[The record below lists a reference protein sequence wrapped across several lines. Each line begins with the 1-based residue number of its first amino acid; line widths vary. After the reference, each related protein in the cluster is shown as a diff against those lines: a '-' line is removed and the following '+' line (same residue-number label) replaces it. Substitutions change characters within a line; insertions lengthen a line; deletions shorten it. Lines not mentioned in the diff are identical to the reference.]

1 MRIYKPKNSSFYYY
15 EFVFNGVRYHKST
28 KLKNER
34 EALTVA
40 NAFYTALAK
49 GEVGIVAQ
57 VVAPTLKEFRK
68 DFITAVKAEKPDKPK
83 TVQFYTY
90 CFDSLLKYKPL
101 AEARLSEIDERLV
114 QRFTV
119 WALATKCE
127 RDEERSVGVATANR
141 WRSTLKKALRMAR
154 RWKLIRAVPQIP
166 MLKGERERTFV
177 FTEAIR
183 KKYDELAPEP
193 LNSCVQFSCEV
204 GICEGEFINLRK
216 SEVHMTAK
224 ADEWGHFGYVKVR
237 EGKTA
242 YRKRSLPIT
251 ARVKQILT
259 EWMKR
264 SKSDF
269 VFTREDDV
277 TPISKYT
284 LVQQQEA
291 MRKLLNLPWD
301 AVVHS
306 ARHTALTN
314 LGLAGVDPFTLQ
326 QIAGH
331 ASITT
336 TRKYVHPTPQSM
348 KTAFKRKAED
358 EQKER
363 RQAAR
368 KQRGKVMNEQLSA
381 VPSEVAEL
389 GDTRQKSWGILGE
402 SVQ

>member
-1 MRIYKPKNSSFYYY
+1 
-15 EFVFNGVRYHKST
+15 
-28 KLKNER
+28 
-34 EALTVA
+34 
-40 NAFYTALAK
+40 
-49 GEVGIVAQ
+49 
-57 VVAPTLKEFRK
+57 
-68 DFITAVKAEKPDKPK
+68 
-83 TVQFYTY
+83 
-90 CFDSLLKYKPL
+90 
-101 AEARLSEIDERLV
+101 
-114 QRFTV
+114 
-119 WALATKCE
+119 
-127 RDEERSVGVATANR
+127 
-141 WRSTLKKALRMAR
+141 
-154 RWKLIRAVPQIP
+154 

-193 LNSCVQFSCEV
+193 LKSCVQFSCEV

-224 ADEWGHFGYVKVR
+224 ADEWGHFGYVMVR

-251 ARVKQILT
+251 PRVKQILT
-259 EWMKR
+259 GWMKR

-269 VFTREDDV
+269 VFTRDDGV
-277 TPISKYT
+277 TPLSRYT

-314 LGLAGVDPFTLQ
+314 LGLAGVDTFTLR

-336 TRKYVHPTPQSM
+336 TLKYVHPTPQAM
-348 KTAFKRKAED
+348 KAAFQKKAEG
-358 EQKER
+358 EEKER
-363 RQAAR
+363 RLVAR
-368 KQRGKVMNEQLSA
+368 KQGAKVAGMPPAAPQ
-381 VPSEVAEL
+381 SEVAVL
-389 GDTRQKSWGILGE
+389 GDLRQKTWGILGD

>member
-1 MRIYKPKNSSFYYY
+1 M
-15 EFVFNGVRYHKST
+15 
-28 KLKNER
+28 
-34 EALTVA
+34 
-40 NAFYTALAK
+40 
-49 GEVGIVAQ
+49 
-57 VVAPTLKEFRK
+57 
-68 DFITAVKAEKPDKPK
+68 
-83 TVQFYTY
+83 
-90 CFDSLLKYKPL
+90 
-101 AEARLSEIDERLV
+101 
-114 QRFTV
+114 
-119 WALATKCE
+119 
-127 RDEERSVGVATANR
+127 ATANR

-154 RWKLIRAVPQIP
+154 RWKLIQAVPQIP

-193 LNSCVQFSCEV
+193 LKSCVQFSCEV
-204 GICEGEFINLRK
+204 GICEGELINLRK
-216 SEVHMTAK
+216 SEVHMAAK

-251 ARVKQILT
+251 PRVKQILT

-269 VFTREDDV
+269 VFTRDDGV
-277 TPISKYT
+277 TPLSRYT

-314 LGLAGVDPFTLQ
+314 LGLAGVDTFTLR

-336 TRKYVHPTPQSM
+336 TLKYVHPTPQAM
-348 KTAFKRKAED
+348 KAAFQTKVEG
-358 EQKER
+358 EEKER
-363 RQAAR
+363 RRAAR
-368 KQRGKVMNEQLSA
+368 KQQGKTIRKQLSA
-381 VPSEVAEL
+381 VRSEVAEL
-389 GDTRQKSWGILGE
+389 GDPRQKSWGILGE

>member
-1 MRIYKPKNSSFYYY
+1 
-15 EFVFNGVRYHKST
+15 
-28 KLKNER
+28 
-34 EALTVA
+34 
-40 NAFYTALAK
+40 
-49 GEVGIVAQ
+49 
-57 VVAPTLKEFRK
+57 
-68 DFITAVKAEKPDKPK
+68 
-83 TVQFYTY
+83 
-90 CFDSLLKYKPL
+90 
-101 AEARLSEIDERLV
+101 
-114 QRFTV
+114 
-119 WALATKCE
+119 
-127 RDEERSVGVATANR
+127 
-141 WRSTLKKALRMAR
+141 MAR
-154 RWKLIRAVPQIP
+154 RWKLIQAVPQIP

-193 LNSCVQFSCEV
+193 LKSCVQFSCEV
-204 GICEGEFINLRK
+204 GIFEGEIINLRK

-251 ARVKQILT
+251 PRVKQILT

-269 VFTREDDV
+269 VFTRDDDV
-277 TPISKYT
+277 SPLSQYT

-314 LGLAGVDPFTLQ
+314 LGLASVDPFTLQ

-336 TRKYVHPTPQSM
+336 RGSM
-348 KTAFKRKAED
+348 FI
-358 EQKER
+358 R
-363 RQAAR
+363 RR
-368 KQRGKVMNEQLSA
+368 R
-381 VPSEVAEL
+381 
-389 GDTRQKSWGILGE
+389 R
-402 SVQ
+402 